1 MLHLRDHL
9 PTAAAWADLV
19 LHHAILHGH
28 HIQRPHRHVRILCP
42 SRKQGRPFGT
52 QSRGIGRI
60 LLITARH
67 QSSVSQLYGRPD
79 VKSRVRSV
87 RPLGRRKCHIHAPTF
102 VRRELLDT
110 PLLEV
115 YLNPFF
121 SHILGSLVGPT
132 KVARFS

>member
-9 PTAAAWADLV
+9 PTAAARTNLV

-28 HIQRPHRHVRILCP
+28 HIQRPHRYVRILRP
-42 SRKQGRPFGT
+42 GREQGRTFGT

-67 QSSVSQLYGRPD
+67 QSSVSQLHGRPD

-87 RPLGRRKCHIHAPTF
+87 RLLGRRKCHIHAPTF

-110 PLLEV
+110 SLLEA